1 MSTMYQEYRD
11 RVHFKGK
18 TKRDYVNTKVSESID
33 SLIQDSQYGFKIEKD
48 GQEYDVAILSTKT
61 SQDYERANVIA
72 HNNVGLDKGS
82 LFKWNGEYWIILQKM
97 FRPEQPGFN
106 GNAYKCTGTLKW
118 IDKNGV
124 LQERPGY
131 ISSGRTTNSLT
142 YTPDVNYKYRDIV
155 LHDTDWSMIA
165 AVQQDLTLHTE
176 MRFIIKGQA
185 YRVTNVDNVSIDN
198 VSILSMVND
207 KLLDSDDV
215 INGIATSDLPAYS
228 FRYDVQL
235 PINLYAGDIK
245 EIPVSVVQNGH
256 VVDEDIIFESLNP
269 EIVEI
274 SDNKLIGRGIGTATI
289 RCHLAK
295 NKYIYDDG
303 IIVSVSESHI
313 PDVEEVYIE
322 GPDFIEWN
330 SKATYRLTNGAD
342 TQFEVEYFSRVKH
355 TEEWGPNYVTISIQD
370 KWAGNIVISCEL
382 NGKTI
387 HKEVIIKTL

>member
-1 MSTMYQEYRD
+1 MSTMYQEYRE
-11 RVHFKGK
+11 RVQFKGK

-48 GQEYDVAILSTKT
+48 GQMYDVAILSTKT

-72 HNNVGLDKGS
+72 HNEVGLDKGS
-82 LFKWNGEYWIILQKM
+82 LFKWNDEYWIILQKM

-106 GNAYKCTGTLKW
+106 GNAYKCTGVLRW

-142 YTPDVNYKYRDIV
+142 YTPDVNYKYRDIL

-165 AVQQDLTLHTE
+165 AVQQDLTLHNE

-215 INGIATSDLPAYS
+215 INSIATADIPPYS
-228 FRYDVQL
+228 FRYDVEM
-235 PINLYAGDIK
+235 PIQLYAGDIK
-245 EIPVSVVQNGH
+245 TIPVSVIQDGS

-269 EIVEI
+269 DIVEI
-274 SDNKLIGRGIGTATI
+274 EDNKLVGRGLGTATI
-289 RCHLAK
+289 KCYLAK
-295 NKYIYDDG
+295 NKYITDES
-303 IIVSVSESHI
+303 IVVEVTEQHI
-313 PDVEEVYIE
+313 PDIEEIYIE
-322 GPDFIEWN
+322 GPDFVEWN
-330 SKATYRLTNGAD
+330 TSATYKLTNGLSGV
-342 TQFEVEYFSRVKH
+342 FEVEYFSRVKH
-355 TEEWGPNYVTISIQD
+355 TEEWGDNYVTISIKD
-370 KWAGNIVISCEL
+370 KYAGNIIISCIID
-382 NGKTI
+382 GKEIT
-387 HKEVIIKTL
+387 KNVVIKTL

>member
-1 MSTMYQEYRD
+1 MVM
-11 RVHFKGK
+11 H
-18 TKRDYVNTKVSESID
+18 
-33 SLIQDSQYGFKIEKD
+33 
-48 GQEYDVAILSTKT
+48 
-61 SQDYERANVIA
+61 
-72 HNNVGLDKGS
+72 
-82 LFKWNGEYWIILQKM
+82 
-97 FRPEQPGFN
+97 
-106 GNAYKCTGTLKW
+106 
-118 IDKNGV
+118 KNGV

-142 YTPDVNYKYRDIV
+142 YTPDVNYKYRDII
-155 LHDTDWSMIA
+155 LHDTDWSIIA

-215 INGIATSDLPAYS
+215 INSIATSDLPAYS

-256 VVDEDIIFESLNP
+256 VVDEDIVFESLNP

-274 SDNKLIGRGIGTATI
+274 SDNKLVGRGIGTATI

-330 SKATYRLTNGAD
+330 SNATYRLTNGAD
-342 TQFEVEYFSRVKH
+342 AQFEVEYFSRVKH
-355 TEEWGPNYVTISIQD
+355 TEEWGSNYVTISIQD

-382 NGKTI
+382 DGKTI